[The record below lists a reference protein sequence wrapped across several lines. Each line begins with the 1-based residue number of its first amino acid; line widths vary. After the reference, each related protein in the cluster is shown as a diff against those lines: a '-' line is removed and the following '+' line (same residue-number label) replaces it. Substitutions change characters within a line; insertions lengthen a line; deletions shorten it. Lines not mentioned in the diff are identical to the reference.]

1 APRRRSPNG
10 QYRWQHPDGGFA
22 CLGSVICNLAVRA
35 GYIVGSR
42 CTFACSRVPPT
53 LFYLAREPGDVRGD
67 ETADVARPVEIVHFL
82 HRLDEIADDSRLDRA
97 LVVEDFELAIIVVGR
112 ADVGGTQAR
121 SLDQDVDRLAAMGI
135 VIEPVHALRHGGEE
149 TEEQRLVLLGP
160 GDVGRVAGER

>member
-1 APRRRSPNG
+1 MPRGCRRLPGSPPLPRNSS
-10 QYRWQHPDGGFA
+10 
-22 CLGSVICNLAVRA
+22 CGS
-35 GYIVGSR
+35 
-42 CTFACSRVPPT
+42 PT

-121 SLDQDVDRLAAMGI
+121 SLDQDLDRLAAMGI
-135 VIEPVHALRHGGEE
+135 
-149 TEEQRLVLLGP
+149 
-160 GDVGRVAGER
+160 